1 MLRDLIILVVGW
13 LLGLLAPAIVDGI
26 RRRRESNR
34 VKAALKVE
42 LLQVALRIATA
53 CHLVQMRFGDVD
65 RPYLIWLAGVLRR
78 LPGANTMQSVVS
90 SVEMQLALS
99 EEQLAAFSVTQ
110 RAKEGGVLTLRKYA
124 VPLLD
129 ARVSALWELAPRL
142 QDDLLEVRAY
152 LELFNDDVEQTRFYF
167 QLSFQDLTEQN
178 REILKQNLA
187 GSYKA
192 VASRGRVIVDK
203 ILAAPL

>member
-1 MLRDLIILVVGW
+1 
-13 LLGLLAPAIVDGI
+13 
-26 RRRRESNR
+26 
-34 VKAALKVE
+34 
-42 LLQVALRIATA
+42 
-53 CHLVQMRFGDVD
+53 
-65 RPYLIWLAGVLRR
+65 
-78 LPGANTMQSVVS
+78 MQSVVS